1 MDVGLFYILLEEQ
14 RKTEVKFGIVNVIVV
29 MKKILMVGRHL
40 WEQQNK
46 GIWKLLSG
54 W

>member
-29 MKKILMVGRHL
+29 MKKILMVIFYAQDNLVPADVCR
-40 WEQQNK
+40 K
-46 GIWKLLSG
+46 KR
-54 W
+54 